1 VSAPVRRNDPCP
13 CGSGRRYK
21 ECHGKLAE
29 GGPEPVDTLIP
40 RALRLH
46 QEGRV
51 AEAEALYREVL
62 SRDAGHAVALH
73 YLGMAAW
80 QRGDAATG
88 ERLMRAAIEVNAAI
102 PDFHNNLGLLLRDT
116 GRAAEAVE
124 CYARTLEVDPGWFE
138 AHNNR
143 GLALEDLGRFEDAI
157 DAYVQ
162 AVSREPRFA
171 AARQNLAR
179 VLLALGRY
187 AEGWEEYRWRLVAQ
201 GMTAAAP
208 DARAPRLPASL
219 KGRRIELVGEQ
230 GLGDV
235 LFFLRFAP
243 ELVHRGAILAF
254 RGDPRLHPLLAR
266 SALFAGGFQDPAAA
280 SAAGAIFA
288 GDLPWLL
295 EAHDPAT
302 FPPALAL
309 EPLADRVARLRAT
322 LDRLGPAPRIAITWR
337 AGIATGGGPVRLQ
350 LKKAPVAALG
360 EALHDTRATWLSIQR
375 HPAEGEREA
384 LAAALDAPVH
394 DFSAANDDL
403 DEMLALLCLV
413 DDYVGVSN
421 LNTHLR
427 AGLGR
432 AMRVLVPFPPEWRW
446 GIEGAESDWF
456 PGMKVHRQ
464 GSNADWSGA
473 MEELRGS
480 RRRNG
485 RP

>member
-1 VSAPVRRNDPCP
+1 VSAPARRNDPCP

-29 GGPEPVDTLIP
+29 ARPEPIDALIP

-46 QEGRV
+46 QSGRV
-51 AEAEALYREVL
+51 DEAEALYREVL
-62 SRDAGHAVALH
+62 QREPGHAIALH
-73 YLGMAAW
+73 YMGMAAW
-80 QRGDAATG
+80 QRGDTASG
-88 ERLMRAAIEVNAAI
+88 ERLMRASIEANATI

-124 CYARTLEVDPGWFE
+124 CYARTLEVDAGWFE

-162 AVSREPRFA
+162 AISREPQFA

-187 AEGWEEYRWRLVAQ
+187 AEGWEEYRWRLLAQ
-201 GMTAAAP
+201 GLATTVP
-208 DARAPRLPASL
+208 DGSAPRLPQA
-219 KGRRIELVGEQ
+219 RIELAGEQ
-230 GLGDV
+230 GLGDA

-243 ELVHRGAILAF
+243 ELVHRGATLSF
-254 RGDPRLHPLLAR
+254 RGDSRLHSILAR
-266 SALFAGGFQDPAAA
+266 TGLFADGFRDAQAPP
-280 SAAGAIFA
+280 SADAIFV

-295 EAHDPAT
+295 EANDPHL

-309 EPLADRVARLRAT
+309 EPLPDRLARLREA
-322 LDRLGPAPRIAITWR
+322 LERLGPAPRIALTWR
-337 AGIATGGGPVRLQ
+337 AGIATRGGPAKVQ
-350 LKKAPVAALG
+350 LKQVPPPVLAAALKG
-360 EALHDTRATWLSIQR
+360 VRATWISVQR

-384 LAAALDAPVH
+384 LAAALGAPVH
-394 DFSAANDDL
+394 DFSPANEDL
-403 DEMLALLCLV
+403 EEMLALLSLV
-413 DDYVGVSN
+413 DDYAGVSN

-432 AMRVLVPFPPEWRW
+432 SMRVFVPFPPEWRW
-446 GIEGAESDWF
+446 GIEGASSDWF
-456 PGMKVHRQ
+456 PGMTIHRL
-464 GSNADWSGA
+464 GV
-473 MEELRGS
+473 
-480 RRRNG
+480 
-485 RP
+485 

>member
-1 VSAPVRRNDPCP
+1 MSAPVRRNDPCP

-21 ECHGKLAE
+21 ECHGRLADA
-29 GGPEPVDTLIP
+29 GPEPTDALIP

-46 QEGRV
+46 QQGLV

-62 SRDAGHAVALH
+62 SREAGHAVALH

-88 ERLMRAAIEVNAAI
+88 ERLMRASIEANAAI

-116 GRAAEAVE
+116 GRAAQALA
-124 CYARTLEVDPGWFE
+124 CYAKTLEVDPGWFE

-162 AVSREPRFA
+162 AISGEPRFA

-187 AEGWEEYRWRLVAQ
+187 ADGWEEYRWRLVAQ
-201 GMTAAAP
+201 GLAGSAP
-208 DARAPRLPASL
+208 EARAPRLPAYL
-219 KGRRIELVGEQ
+219 KGQRIELAGEQ

-243 ELVHRGAILAF
+243 ELVHRGATLAF
-254 RGDPRLHPLLAR
+254 RGDARLHPLLAR
-266 SALFAGGFQDPAAA
+266 TGLFAGGFEDPSLPS
-280 SAAGAIFA
+280 SADAVFV
-288 GDLPWLL
+288 GDLPWHL
-295 EAHDPAT
+295 EAHEPAT
-302 FPPALAL
+302 FPAALAL
-309 EPLADRVARLRAT
+309 EALPDRVTRLREA
-322 LDRLGPAPRIAITWR
+322 LDRLGPAPRIALTWR

-350 LKKAPVAALG
+350 LKKVPVTALG
-360 EALHDTRATWLSIQR
+360 EALRKTRATWLSVQR
-375 HPAEGEREA
+375 NPVEGERES
-384 LAAALDAPVH
+384 LAAALGAPVH

-403 DEMLALLCLV
+403 EEMLALLSLV

-432 AMRVLVPFPPEWRW
+432 SMRALIPFPAEWRW
-446 GIEGAESDWF
+446 GVEGVRSDWF
-456 PGMKVHRQ
+456 PEMTVHRQ
-464 GSNADWSGA
+464 KSNGDWSA
-473 MEELRGS
+473 ALY
-480 RRRNG
+480 
-485 RP
+485 